1 MTCLIQGVNHITLSV
16 RDLAVSF
23 QFYTKVL
30 QCQPLVKW
38 QRGAYLQAGS
48 LWLCLSV
55 DANTRTKPLPEY
67 THIAFDVNEFD
78 LKMLSD
84 RIRQSNMRI
93 WKENTSEGES
103 LYFLDPDGHR
113 LKLHATSLQDRLASL
128 QLAPYEGLEWFTH

>member
-1 MTCLIQGVNHITLSV
+1 MDCPIQGVNHITLSV
-16 RDLAVSF
+16 RDLSASF

-30 QCQPLVKW
+30 LCQPIVKW
-38 QRGAYLQAGS
+38 HRGAYLQAGS

-55 DANTRTKPLPEY
+55 DAHTRNKALPEY

-78 LKMLSD
+78 LKILSD
-84 RIRQSNMRI
+84 RIRQATMRI

-113 LKLHATSLQDRLASL
+113 LELHAASLQDRLSSL
-128 QLAPYEGLEWFTH
+128 KLAPYKGLEWFTN